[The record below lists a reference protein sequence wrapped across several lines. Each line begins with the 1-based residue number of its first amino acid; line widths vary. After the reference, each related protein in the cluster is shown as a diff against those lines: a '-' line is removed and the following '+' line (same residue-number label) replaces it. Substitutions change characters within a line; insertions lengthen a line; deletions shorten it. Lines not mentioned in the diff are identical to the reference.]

1 MQPLLGFGPL
11 EAPDNTLYIYEMC
24 YMYYGYFYVFQPNYN
39 VDSSK

>member
-24 YMYYGYFYVFQPNYN
+24 YMYYGYFYVFQPN
-39 VDSSK
+39 